1 MKLSL
6 HERLTKYD
14 WYVRIISNFTLME
27 YSVMIVVIIALVMAW
42 L

>member
-14 WYVRIISNFTLME
+14 WYVKMISNFTLME
-27 YSVMIVVIIALVMAW
+27 YFVMSVVIISLVMAW